1 MVIDFHVHCFADE
14 LAERAVSLLA
24 ERAGTPP
31 RLNGTVADV
40 KKSMKEAGVD
50 RSVILPVA
58 TKPSQA
64 KKINDWAVEIQCNE
78 ITAFGS
84 IHPDDPEW
92 KQELRRIKGLGLK
105 GIKFHP
111 DYQLFY
117 VDEERMFPIYEEIFA
132 LGLIVVFHA
141 GVDIGL
147 PAPYHCEPHR
157 LLKLV
162 KAFPG
167 AAIVAAHMGGYSYW
181 DDVERLLLGEDIYL
195 DTAYSL
201 GHMSDE
207 QALRIINGHD
217 SNKILFATDS
227 PWGSQSEDIGK
238 LKNLGLNRNTE
249 KAILGENAKK
259 LLEL

>member
-14 LAERAVSLLA
+14 LAEKAVSLLS

-31 RLNGTVADV
+31 RLDGTVADV
-40 KKSMKEAGVD
+40 KRSMKEAGVD
-50 RSVILPVA
+50 RSVILPIA

-64 KKINDWAVEIQCNE
+64 KKINDWAAEIQSDE
-78 ITAFGS
+78 IIAFGS
-84 IHPDDPEW
+84 IHPNDPEW
-92 KQELRRIKGLGLK
+92 KQELQRIKGLGLK

-207 QALRIINGHD
+207 QALRIIKGHGPQ
-217 SNKILFATDS
+217 KILFASDS
-227 PWGSQSEDIGK
+227 PWGAQGEDIDRLRK
-238 LKNLGLNRNTE
+238 LGLGESIE
-249 KAILGENAKK
+249 KAILGENAQK
-259 LLEL
+259 LLQL